1 MKLFKKLLVLTIS
14 VFTLA
19 GLASCGGSGE
29 AEDYSKLTFEEVF
42 EVQQYTN
49 PSGTEFAPGLT
60 MTQLRSKTLDGAYR
74 YYDYMSFN
82 LKANYKVKIKSV
94 TFSMA
99 TDEKEFVD
107 YNFDLVYKSKAYVRE
122 IIKETTPTITKTF
135 SLNPECI
142 VSLGDVMKVS
152 PGVSLGS
159 LYITLGKCTIYNF
172 SFDFEV
178 LGK

>member
-60 MTQLRSKTLDGAYR
+60 MAQLRSKTLDGAYR

-99 TDEKEFVD
+99 TDEKEFAD
-107 YNFDLVYKSKAYVRE
+107 YFIHLLYQSKSYLTE
-122 IIKETTPTITKTF
+122 IIRETTPSITKTF
-135 SLNPECI
+135 SLNPECTMSANSMI
-142 VSLGDVMKVS
+142 TIGPSVSF
-152 PGVSLGS
+152 GS
-159 LYITLGKCTIYNF
+159 LNINVGKCTIYNF